1 MKYPDYRV
9 LVFARAPQPGQ
20 VMTRLHPVLD
30 PEACAELHAR
40 LVRLTLGKL
49 AQAQL
54 CPLELWCSPDCK
66 HEFFIACR
74 RDYSVSLREQAGD
87 NLGRRMHHAIH
98 RSLETC
104 DAVVLTGT
112 DCPSLSAADIDE
124 AFGRLRAGT
133 DVVLGPAT
141 DGGYYLVG
149 MRTARRTLFTG
160 IPWGSGE
167 VLAQT
172 LARIR
177 EQGLSSYL
185 LIRRDDLDTPQ
196 DYRQLAGLE
205 SRIPDSP
212 KGFSIRG
219 N

>member
-1 MKYPDYRV
+1 MKYPDCRL
-9 LVFARAPQPGQ
+9 LVFAKAPQPGQ
-20 VMTRLHPVLD
+20 VMTRLQAVLD
-30 PEACAELHAR
+30 PESCAELHAR
-40 LVRLTLGKL
+40 LVRLTLDKL
-49 AQAQL
+49 AEAQL

-66 HEFFIACR
+66 HEFFSACR
-74 RDYSVSLREQAGD
+74 RDYTLSLQEQAGD

-112 DCPSLSAADIDE
+112 DCPSLAAADIDE

-133 DVVLGPAT
+133 DVVLGPAN

-149 MRTARRTLFTG
+149 MRTARRSLFSG

-177 EQGLSSYL
+177 EQRLSSH
-185 LIRRDDLDTPQ
+185 LITRRDDLDTPQ
-196 DYRQLAGLE
+196 DYRQLAGTTE
-205 SRIPDSP
+205 GIPHSP
-212 KGFSIRG
+212 AGFSIRG